1 MPAAFCMYF
10 TPTNLLLVWALRAG
24 SWGTFCEQMACERSS
39 PLRGDKRQ
47 GGMRGDHQREQMPL
61 GAYRNRLFPY
71 TRHWLVPQLL
81 SMEEKPFSCCAR
93 SQSENWLCNSKVAE
107 LREQSFRCVHVRFL
121 VCAWENLIDRSHYK
135 QTRREKHSNLPPLS
149 LQYISVSC
157 SM

>member
-61 GAYRNRLFPY
+61 GAYRNRLPLHK
-71 TRHWLVPQLL
+71 TLVGSTAPLHGGETFLL
-81 SMEEKPFSCCAR
+81 LCQESVRK
-93 SQSENWLCNSKVAE
+93 LTVCNSKVAE